1 MNIQKTLSIIKPDA
15 MKSNLS
21 GDIIKFIEQKEFKI
35 VAQKKIKLTEK
46 QAKAFYSVH
55 KNKPFF
61 LELVDFMISE
71 PIIVQILEA
80 DNAVSNYR
88 EIMGST
94 DPKEA
99 NNGTIRE
106 KFGTDIQCNAV
117 HGSDSLENANTEIAF
132 FFNQLEIIH

>member
-132 FFNQLEIIH
+132 FF